1 MSFLTSFI
9 IGFLLV
15 SLSII
20 TLLLLIANVFL
31 FIGFV
36 NDLYKKYLKKEIKFI
51 DIINFL
57 LSSLSVFVLSNSLY
71 KLLTFWSAKW
81 IKK

>member
-1 MSFLTSFI
+1 MSFLTNFI
-9 IGFLLV
+9 ISFLLV

-31 FIGFV
+31 FISFTS
-36 NDLYKKYLKKEIKFI
+36 DLYKKYLKKEIKII

-71 KLLTFWSAKW
+71 ELLNFWSAK
-81 IKK
+81 

>member
-1 MSFLTSFI
+1 MSFLTNFI

-20 TLLLLIANVFL
+20 TLLLLITNVFL
-31 FIGFV
+31 FISFT

-51 DIINFL
+51 N
-57 LSSLSVFVLSNSLY
+57 Y
-71 KLLTFWSAKW
+71 
-81 IKK
+81 

>member
-1 MSFLTSFI
+1 MNFLTSFI

-20 TLLLLIANVFL
+20 TFLLLIANVFL
-31 FIGFV
+31 FISFT

-51 DIINFL
+51 DIINLL
-57 LSSLSVFVLSNSLY
+57 LSSLSIFILSNSLY
-71 KLLTFWSAKW
+71 KLLTFWSTK
-81 IKK
+81 

>member
-71 KLLTFWSAKW
+71 KLLTFWSAK
-81 IKK
+81 

>member
-1 MSFLTSFI
+1 MNFLTNFI

-20 TLLLLIANVFL
+20 TFLLLIANVFL
-31 FIGFV
+31 FISFTS
-36 NDLYKKYLKKEIKFI
+36 DLYKKYLKKEIKFI
-51 DIINFL
+51 DIINLL
-57 LSSLSVFVLSNSLY
+57 LSSLSVFILSNSLY
-71 KLLTFWSAKW
+71 KLLTFWSAKR

>member
-9 IGFLLV
+9 ISFLLV

-31 FIGFV
+31 FISFTS
-36 NDLYKKYLKKEIKFI
+36 NLYKKYLKKEIKII

-57 LSSLSVFVLSNSLY
+57 LSSLSVFVLSNSLCE
-71 KLLTFWSAKW
+71 LLNFWSAK
-81 IKK
+81 

>member
-1 MSFLTSFI
+1 MSFLTNFI
-9 IGFLLV
+9 INFLLV

-20 TLLLLIANVFL
+20 TLLLLITNVFL
-31 FIGFV
+31 FISFT

-57 LSSLSVFVLSNSLY
+57 LSSLSVFVLSNCLY
-71 KLLTFWSAKW
+71 KLLTFWSAK
-81 IKK
+81 

>member
-1 MSFLTSFI
+1 MNFLTNFI
-9 IGFLLV
+9 INFLLV

-20 TLLLLIANVFL
+20 TLLLLITNVFL

-57 LSSLSVFVLSNSLY
+57 LSSLSVFILSNSFY
-71 KLLTFWSAKW
+71 KLLTFWSAK
-81 IKK
+81 

>member
-1 MSFLTSFI
+1 MNFLTNFI

-20 TLLLLIANVFL
+20 TFLLLIANVFL
-31 FIGFV
+31 FISFTS
-36 NDLYKKYLKKEIKFI
+36 DLYKKYLKKEIKFI
-51 DIINFL
+51 DIINLL

-71 KLLTFWSAKW
+71 KLLTFWSAK
-81 IKK
+81 

>member
-31 FIGFV
+31 FISFTS
-36 NDLYKKYLKKEIKFI
+36 DLYKKYLKKEIKII

-71 KLLTFWSAKW
+71 ELLNFWSAK
-81 IKK
+81 

>member
-31 FIGFV
+31 FIGFT
-36 NDLYKKYLKKEIKFI
+36 NDLYKKYLKKEIKII

-57 LSSLSVFVLSNSLY
+57 LSSLSIFVLSNSFY
-71 KLLTFWSAKW
+71 RLLTFWSAK
-81 IKK
+81 

>member
-1 MSFLTSFI
+1 MNFLTSFI
-9 IGFLLV
+9 ICFILI

-20 TLLLLIANVFL
+20 TLLLLIANVFI
-31 FIGFV
+31 FIGFTS
-36 NDLYKKYLKKEIKFI
+36 DLYKKYLKKEIKFI
-51 DIINFL
+51 DIINLL
-57 LSSLSVFVLSNSLY
+57 LSSLSVFILSNSLY